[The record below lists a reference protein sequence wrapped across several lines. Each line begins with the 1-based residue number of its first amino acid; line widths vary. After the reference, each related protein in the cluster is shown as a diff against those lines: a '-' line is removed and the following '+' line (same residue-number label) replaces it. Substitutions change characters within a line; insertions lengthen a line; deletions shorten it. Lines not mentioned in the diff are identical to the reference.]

1 MPNYRLLLCL
11 VLMPILAACS
21 RGDNAGQMNTTL
33 GISDPNSFAQ
43 FFNPQVSLQAGN
55 YTIVA
60 ATYANGTVSNYT
72 LTITDDNGAVT
83 TFNGSWNP
91 SAGQSTTGNPT
102 YPLTLSTGG
111 GITIDL
117 VSPTSSDTYLFLLDS
132 SGNIVARDD
141 DSGGNLNARIALP
154 APINSVAYAKAYY
167 AMIDPSNNEDT
178 LAKWQAANGFG
189 AGYDEHVVFHDV
201 RDLGYGRSMYVRGST
216 TAYGDVAVYV
226 MNFAVDA
233 GTGEYSNSSL
243 NLDAAVTNDMRWH
256 IGTNAIEYS
265 NGPSGQRIVKFY
277 NFAPDG
283 TRNLMVDLDGRGPK
297 AMPGACIYCHGGR
310 ADPLQQKCDSGSL
323 TGACSWVFP
332 RQGNVWGRMQ
342 GIEVDAVQ
350 FSTTAGYTRADQE
363 AALKRINQ
371 TVLCT
376 FPYWRFTSPAPSMP
390 EDACRI
396 PNTAGEWAGDSG
408 AALIKGWYGGDGM
421 TYATFTSGY
430 LPTYW
435 QLASTLYT
443 TPVPT
448 GADSLY
454 QSVVVPSCRS
464 CHVLRGTDNQSDLD
478 FNAWETTLDAT
489 YGYNDRIK
497 SHVFDKGNMPLA
509 LLVYNT
515 FWGSGAGSGTQPWSL
530 AGGLDAPNKPATDV
544 SGSPLQPGRPIA
556 NPGPDNRT
564 TTTPVKLSAVASL
577 FASTYQWSI
586 VSGPTSPVN
595 ATLTNA
601 NTATPTFDTAT
612 HNGSEDGTYVL
623 QLVVGNGTTQSAPV
637 GLTINVQN
645 TVASW
650 GSIPLPQNIRFSD
663 IRTILQSSTTTGG
676 VYGGTTY
683 AGCSGCHNPGGGYNM
698 AVFYS
703 DANRVGNSCVDT
715 LGYEETGPCTDA
727 QNRHQFYL
735 DIRARINFA
744 DPEDSLI
751 LRKPSGYH
759 HGGGQVDGFGAT
771 TTDGMRYYNMFLEWI
786 LNGAPEY

>member
-1 MPNYRLLLCL
+1 MPNYRLLICIAMVAALS
-11 VLMPILAACS
+11 ACS
-21 RGDNAGQMNTTL
+21 RGDSAGQAVVTTP

-43 FFNPQVSLQAGN
+43 FFNPQVSLPAGD

-60 ATYANGTVSNYT
+60 ATFSTGAISDYT
-72 LTITDDNGAVT
+72 LTVTDDNGVVT
-83 TFNGSWNP
+83 TINGSWSAP
-91 SAGQSTTGNPT
+91 GGSAGQNTTGNPT

-111 GITIDL
+111 GIRIDL
-117 VSPTSSDTYLFLLDS
+117 VSTPGNADTYLFLLDA
-132 SGNIVARDD
+132 SGNIVAKDD
-141 DSGGNLNARIALP
+141 DTGGNLNARIALP
-154 APINSVAYAKAYY
+154 APINSLAYAKAYY
-167 AMIDPSNNEDT
+167 AMLDPSNNKDT

-189 AGYDEHVVFHDV
+189 TGYDEHVVFHDV

-216 TAYGDVAVYV
+216 SAQGDVAVYV

-233 GTGEYSNSSL
+233 GTGQYSNSSL
-243 NLDAAVTNDMRWH
+243 NLDAAITNDMRWH

-265 NGPSGQRIVKFY
+265 NGPSGQRIVKFF

-310 ADPLQQKCDSGSL
+310 ADPLRQDASGN
-323 TGACSWVFP
+323 WVFP

-342 GIEVDAVQ
+342 GIEVDAVE
-350 FSTTAGYTRADQE
+350 FSTQPGYTRADQE
-363 AALKRINQ
+363 ATLKAINR

-376 FPYWRFTSPAPSMP
+376 YPMSAASTLT

-396 PNTAGEWAGDSG
+396 LYTPGEWIGDSG
-408 AALIKGWYGGDGM
+408 AEMIKAWYGGTNPPPASGTNMPNAVFAD
-421 TYATFTSGY
+421 TYVP
-430 LPTYW
+430 LYW
-435 QLASTLYT
+435 QTAQTYYT
-443 TPVPT
+443 TPAPV
-448 GADSLY
+448 GSDSIY
-454 QSVVVPSCRS
+454 QNVFAPSCRA
-464 CHVLRGTDNQSDLD
+464 CHVLRGTGNQNDLD
-478 FNAWETTLDAT
+478 FTAWETTLDAT
-489 YGYNDRIK
+489 YGYNERIK

-509 LLVYNT
+509 LLVYNA
-515 FWGSGAGSGTQPWSL
+515 FWGSGTGSGTKPWLL
-530 AGGLDAPNKPATDV
+530 ASALDAPNKPATDA

-577 FASTYQWSI
+577 FANSYQWSI
-586 VSGPTSPVN
+586 VSGPVA

-601 NTATPTFDTAT
+601 NTATPTFDTT
-612 HNGSEDGTYVL
+612 TDGTYVF

-637 GLTINVQN
+637 NLTIKVQN
-645 TVASW
+645 NPASW
-650 GSIPLPQNIRFSD
+650 GSVPLPKNIRFSD
-663 IRTILQSSTTTGG
+663 IRAILQSNFAGP
-676 VYGGTTY
+676 VYGATNG

-715 LGYEETGPCTDA
+715 LVYEETGPCTDA
-727 QNRHQFYL
+727 QNMHQFYL
-735 DIRARINFA
+735 DIRARINFT

-771 TTDGMRYYNMFLEWI
+771 TADGTRYYNIFLEWI
-786 LNGAPEY
+786 MNGAPEY